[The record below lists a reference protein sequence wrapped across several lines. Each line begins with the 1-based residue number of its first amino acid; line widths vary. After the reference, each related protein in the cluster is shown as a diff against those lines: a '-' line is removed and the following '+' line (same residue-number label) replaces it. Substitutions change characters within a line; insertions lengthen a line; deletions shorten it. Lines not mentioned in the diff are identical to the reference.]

1 VSIPRRE
8 NGRSSLLI
16 ANITA
21 RAYRRKTEEGD
32 ERERRS
38 EGAKTDRRL
47 AMEHRASSSLL
58 LCLLVLALFNGECS
72 ARALLRSALAFSLL
86 APAALLPLLPIKL
99 CYSFYGREFLLLR
112 QARAMLR
119 STSALGFLPVAR
131 AALRLPL
138 PPLLS
143 IKLCCQRLSPRILV
157 NGTDPMR
164 DFVFMF
170 QTVGSFSTII
180 HVLG

>member
-86 APAALLPLLPIKL
+86 APAALPPLLPIKL
-99 CYSFYGREFLLLR
+99 R
-112 QARAMLR
+112 QARALLH
-119 STSALGFLPVAR
+119 SALGFLLVGR
-131 AALRLPL
+131 AVLRLPL

-143 IKLCCQRLSPRILV
+143 CRLSSVVSVCRREFLFMGRTLRAILCSYSK
-157 NGTDPMR
+157 R
-164 DFVFMF
+164 
-170 QTVGSFSTII
+170 
-180 HVLG
+180 